1 MKMSGLRK
9 LKFIIP
15 PFLRPVVKSAVIR
28 MLPPTVKY
36 EHELAFWNHEWEQEG
51 RCFQNDYY
59 KDTMLAMAQ
68 ESDDSFLTGKIVADF
83 GCGPRGS
90 LVWAKSARLRIGIDV
105 LTEVYS
111 RFEIR
116 NHDMVYVESS
126 EKRIPLP
133 SGYVDVMFTLNA
145 MDHVA
150 DLDAMCAEIRRVIVP
165 GGTLIGS
172 FNLDEEPT
180 LCEPQTL
187 TEAQVKESLLKHFDI
202 VSYRTASKGPKGA
215 AYSHFNDDS
224 PAPVSGERYLWVR
237 AIKRG

>member
-1 MKMSGLRK
+1 MAGFRK
-9 LKFIIP
+9 LQHLVP
-15 PFLRPVVKSAVIR
+15 PFFRPVVKSLVIR

-36 EHELAFWNHEWEQEG
+36 EHELAFWKYEWEQDG
-51 RCFQNDYY
+51 RCFKNDYY
-59 KDTMLAMAQ
+59 KGTMLGMAQ
-68 ESDDSFLTGKIVADF
+68 EEDDGFLAGKIVADF

-90 LVWAKSARLRIGIDV
+90 LVWAKNARLRIGIDV

-116 NHDMVYVESS
+116 THDMVYVESS
-126 EKRIPLP
+126 EKQIPLP

-145 MDHVA
+145 MDHVV

-202 VSYRTASKGPKGA
+202 VSYRTAPKGPKGA
-215 AYSHFNDDS
+215 AYSHFTDNS
-224 PAPVSGERYLWVR
+224 PPPTSGERFLWVR
-237 AIKRG
+237 ATKRV